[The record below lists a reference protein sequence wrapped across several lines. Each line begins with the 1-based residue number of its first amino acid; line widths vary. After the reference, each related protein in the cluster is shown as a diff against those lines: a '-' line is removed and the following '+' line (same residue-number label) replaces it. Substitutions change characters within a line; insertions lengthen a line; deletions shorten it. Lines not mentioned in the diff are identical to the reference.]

1 MTDTVTKSVEA
12 HRKRVTGGIFRN
24 SSAMGILDGR
34 QRQLMKMKVTTV
46 LDVGSSCSSSTMT
59 CPPRAHGAST
69 INSTFNALH
78 DNANAILLMRPPCTN
93 ATSRCSFYFIATK
106 IRFTKCFDVATAML
120 RGVLVAVN
128 TITSSVRI
136 HARQILVLPLLFEP
150 GH

>member
-46 LDVGSSCSSSTMT
+46 LDVGSSCSSSTNDV
-59 CPPRAHGAST
+59 ST
-69 INSTFNALH
+69 A
-78 DNANAILLMRPPCTN
+78 C
-93 ATSRCSFYFIATK
+93 SRCLDDQLNVQRSSRQRQCHFTYAPTVHQRYLPLFFLLYCNKDTI
-106 IRFTKCFDVATAML
+106 TKCFDVATAML